1 MKLTTAD
8 NNRLE
13 KCLNDTFKLNE
24 RMNRTLVGI
33 IDQQVIRTDNDQN
46 RSTIMAIVFDED
58 FERYE
63 ERKVSALAVFDK
75 HVSVLLN
82 GDIDLSNLT
91 DEEILEQDCWYSVGG
106 GYLCVNATLYNICE
120 NIREYI

>member
-1 MKLTTAD
+1 
-8 NNRLE
+8 
-13 KCLNDTFKLNE
+13 
-24 RMNRTLVGI
+24 MNRTLVGI

-46 RSTIMAIVFDED
+46 RSTITAIVFDED

-63 ERKVSALAVFDK
+63 ERKVSASAVFDK
-75 HVSVLLN
+75 HVSVLID

-91 DEEILEQDCWYSVGG
+91 DEEILEQDWWYSVGG
-106 GYLCVNATLYNICE
+106 GYLCVNATLYNISE